1 MTAPGVLGNDAD
13 PDAATTLTAVI
24 VSGPAHGVLTLNADG
39 SFTYQ
44 PDANYSGPDSFVY
57 RASDGTLQSGDTSV
71 TLDVTAVADPPTA
84 GADGYTIA
92 EDTLLTVAAPGVL
105 GNDADPDAATT
116 LSAVLVSGPAHGV
129 LTLNADGSFT
139 YQPDANY
146 SGPDSFVYRA
156 SDGTLQ
162 SGDTSVTLGVT
173 AVEDPPTAGA
183 DGYTIAEDDAADGDR
198 ARRPRQ
204 RRGPRRRSAD
214 GDAGERPGARHADV
228 QPRRQLRLHARRQL
242 LGPGQL
248 HLHGQ
253 RRRPDEHAG
262 DGDADGEPG
271 RRPADGGGRHLLTGG
286 GHTFSAPASSGL
298 LANDSDIDPSSVL
311 TAVLVTG
318 PAHGTLTLNPDGSFT
333 YVPDANFNGVD
344 TFTYQASD
352 GTATSTP
359 VTVTLNVGDD
369 VTLSPGSGRATGG
382 TRVTIEGTGFGPA
395 GTPVTVTI
403 GGVPGLEAEVLDDG
417 HITFVTPA
425 LPPGTP
431 VDVVFVV
438 NNGPPETL
446 PGAYLPLPVPAAGDP
461 TDTDGDGITDEI
473 QLKYGLD
480 PTNPADAGDDP
491 DHDGVPSNTEI
502 INGTHPNALYLRY
515 FAEGIN
521 NTVFNTGIAVANA
534 SAATMEVQLT
544 FFRQGEAPVRKNLT
558 LTGRTRVMLNSAMVP
573 EWPTRRS
580 ASKSPATKRS
590 RPIARRSG
598 FGGREAHSERAVEA
612 SPTRYFAEG
621 ATTGRFSLFYLLTN
635 PSSQPANATVTF
647 LRQVGAPI
655 VKQMVVPGYARV
667 TIPVGAAD
675 PGLVS
680 ADVGGIVNAD
690 RRSSPSAR

>member
-1 MTAPGVLGNDAD
+1 M
-13 PDAATTLTAVI
+13 TLT
-24 VSGPAHGVLTLNADG
+24 VSPVDD
-39 SFTYQ
+39 
-44 PDANYSGPDSFVY
+44 PP
-57 RASDGTLQSGDTSV
+57 
-71 TLDVTAVADPPTA
+71 TAVADT
-84 GADGYTIA
+84 YS
-92 EDTLLTVAAPGVL
+92 L
-105 GNDADPDAATT
+105 G
-116 LSAVLVSGPAHGV
+116 
-129 LTLNADGSFT
+129 
-139 YQPDANY
+139 
-146 SGPDSFVYRA
+146 
-156 SDGTLQ
+156 
-162 SGDTSVTLGVT
+162 
-173 AVEDPPTAGA
+173 E
-183 DGYTIAEDDAADGDR
+183 
-198 ARRPRQ
+198 
-204 RRGPRRRSAD
+204 
-214 GDAGERPGARHADV
+214 
-228 QPRRQLRLHARRQL
+228 
-242 LGPGQL
+242 
-248 HLHGQ
+248 
-253 RRRPDEHAG
+253 
-262 DGDADGEPG
+262 
-271 RRPADGGGRHLLTGG
+271 
-286 GHTFSAPASSGL
+286 GHTFSVPASSGL

-318 PAHGTLTLNPDGSFT
+318 PAHGTLTLDPDGSFT

-359 VTVTLNVGDD
+359 VTVTLNVSDD

-382 TRVTIEGTGFGPA
+382 MRVTIEGTGFGPA

-473 QLKYGLD
+473 ELKYGLD

-502 INGTHPNALYLRY
+502 IQGTHPNAPYLRY

-544 FFRQGEAPVRKNLT
+544 FFRQGQAPVRKDLT
-558 LTGRTRVMLNSAMVP
+558 LTGRTRVMLNSATVP
-573 EWPTRRS
+573 GMADAAFGVEVAGNEAVS
-580 ASKSPATKRS
+580 ADRTT
-590 RPIARRSG
+590 
-598 FGGREAHSERAVEA
+598 FWDLGGREAHSERAVEA
-612 SPTRYFAEG
+612 SPTWYFAEG

-680 ADVGGIVNAD
+680 ADVGGIVSAD
-690 RRSSPSAR
+690 RPIVVERSMYLSSPTKIWEAGTGGTGVTAPANRWFFGEGATGAFFDAWILLSNPGSTDATVDVRYVADSGADVTRTHTVPAGRRITIRVVDEDAAMMNTSFATFVTSTNAVPVVAERAMWWRSDEGRWTAGHVGVGFTEGGKKWVTADGVAATDGSNDTYALVSNTENRAGMLKVTAVFDDGTTPVERLFAIGPNQRFTIRGRERFPEVVGKGYSFIIESIGAAPVDIVVDHSTYFDMDGRFWAIGTTSPGSKIR